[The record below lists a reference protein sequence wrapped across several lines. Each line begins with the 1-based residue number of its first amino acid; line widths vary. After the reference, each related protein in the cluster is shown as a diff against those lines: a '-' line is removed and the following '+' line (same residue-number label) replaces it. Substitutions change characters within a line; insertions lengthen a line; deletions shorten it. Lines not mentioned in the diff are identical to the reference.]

1 MFQQLTDALLAMEEE
16 KAIWSAI
23 EKTSIQAIE
32 EKSNSYSA
40 KISFLSSEMSQVLF
54 FKLLPAVIVEECLH
68 FISQFVDI
76 QRAPSFSFL
85 DGIIVEAGHII
96 KKK

>member
-1 MFQQLTDALLAMEEE
+1 MEEE

-54 FKLLPAVIVEECLH
+54 FKLLPAVIVEDLH

-85 DGIIVEAGHII
+85 DGIIIEAGHII